1 MITRAHIRRQLRA
14 SGGITN
20 VMPREGYFLGSIVRG
35 AKKAVG
41 KVADV
46 AKQVVKSPIGKAAI
60 LGLGASYL
68 GPKIMSGGLGGLK
81 SSLFGSI
88 IPGVRAPGMPS
99 FLGETGF
106 TSTKGLLGKLGL
118 TKGGGSMGITGLG
131 KMLGAGGL
139 IGYFT
144 SKGSSEE
151 EAKELA
157 QDVYRGEG
165 IGFDQIRKD
174 IAAYRGGGLDASQ
187 MTGKGYRFLTPRN
200 FVGAAGGRVGL
211 KEGTV
216 EPKFIGV
223 DKAVKER
230 PPENMLM
237 EIAKVLFR
245 LTPPGAAM
253 FAGKKATEMYQ
264 NLNDEDKEK
273 VQKFGKMALMGMGIS
288 GMAAS
293 AGMSLYDKFK
303 NKKTQSGRVGLRSG
317 GDPLPEDPTK
327 PINPFGPKPTG
338 PVLPNKMAEIP
349 KGLSMQDAVK
359 TFTLSNGRKPKSVQE
374 VIEFFKNRKLS
385 AMGGIMD
392 MPTGNMR
399 RNQAGVMERDYRD
412 KGGFVPVGVKEKA
425 DDVPAML
432 SKNEFVMTA
441 DAVRGAGDGNIKK
454 GAQRMYDLMKRNEGK
469 VA

>member
-20 VMPREGYFLGSIVRG
+20 VMPREGYFLGKLVRG

-88 IPGVRAPGMPS
+88 IPGVRAAGMPS

-106 TSTKGLLGKLGL
+106 TKTAGLLGKLGL

-165 IGFDQIRKD
+165 LGFDQIRKD
-174 IAAYRGGGLDASQ
+174 IAAYRGGGQDESQ
-187 MTGKGYRFLTPRN
+187 MAAKGYRFLTPRN

-211 KEGTV
+211 K
-216 EPKFIGV
+216 
-223 DKAVKER
+223 
-230 PPENMLM
+230 
-237 EIAKVLFR
+237 
-245 LTPPGAAM
+245 
-253 FAGKKATEMYQ
+253 
-264 NLNDEDKEK
+264 
-273 VQKFGKMALMGMGIS
+273 
-288 GMAAS
+288 
-293 AGMSLYDKFK
+293 
-303 NKKTQSGRVGLRSG
+303 SG

>member
-88 IPGVRAPGMPS
+88 IPGVRAASMPGN
-99 FLGETGF
+99 LGLTGF

-157 QDVYRGEG
+157 QDVYRGKG

-211 KEGTV
+211 K
-216 EPKFIGV
+216 
-223 DKAVKER
+223 
-230 PPENMLM
+230 
-237 EIAKVLFR
+237 
-245 LTPPGAAM
+245 
-253 FAGKKATEMYQ
+253 
-264 NLNDEDKEK
+264 
-273 VQKFGKMALMGMGIS
+273 
-288 GMAAS
+288 
-293 AGMSLYDKFK
+293 
-303 NKKTQSGRVGLRSG
+303 SG

-359 TFTLSNGRKPKSVQE
+359 IFKLSNDRDSKNMQE
-374 VIEFFKNRKLS
+374 LIKFFKNRKLS
-385 AMGGIMD
+385 AEGGRIGFKEGTDKDKYGIIDALMAKPESDNQEYSLPYKAIELLMKPFNMYAEGITGVIEQSANPKKYYNMEEKPQEKAMGGIMD

>member
-20 VMPREGYFLGSIVRG
+20 VTPREGYFLGKLVRG

-60 LGLGASYL
+60 LALGAQYL

-88 IPGVRAPGMPS
+88 IPGVRAAGMPS

-106 TSTKGLLGKLGL
+106 TKTAGLLGKLGL

-157 QDVYRGEG
+157 QDVYRGKG

-200 FVGAAGGRVGL
+200 FVGAAG
-211 KEGTV
+211 
-216 EPKFIGV
+216 
-223 DKAVKER
+223 
-230 PPENMLM
+230 
-237 EIAKVLFR
+237 
-245 LTPPGAAM
+245 
-253 FAGKKATEMYQ
+253 
-264 NLNDEDKEK
+264 
-273 VQKFGKMALMGMGIS
+273 
-288 GMAAS
+288 
-293 AGMSLYDKFK
+293 
-303 NKKTQSGRVGLRSG
+303 GRVGLRSG

-374 VIEFFKNRKLS
+374 LIKFFKNRKLS

>member
-20 VMPREGYFLGSIVRG
+20 VTPREGYFLGSIVRG
-35 AKKAVG
+35 AKKAVS

-46 AKQVVKSPIGKAAI
+46 VKQVVKSPIGKAAI

-68 GPKIMSGGLGGLK
+68 GPKIMSGGGLK
-81 SSLFGSI
+81 SFFGAGSFNPLRSI
-88 IPGVRAPGMPS
+88 VERGPARIASQSG
-99 FLGETGF
+99 LG
-106 TSTKGLLGKLGL
+106 KLLGKVGL
-118 TKGGGSMGITGLG
+118 TTETGGITGLG
-131 KMLGAGGL
+131 KMLGAGSL
-139 IGYFT
+139 VGYFT
-144 SKGSSEE
+144 SKGASEE

-165 IGFDQIRKD
+165 LGFDQIKKD

-187 MTGKGYRFLTPRN
+187 MAQRGYRFLTPRN
-200 FVGAAGGRVGL
+200 FVGAKG
-211 KEGTV
+211 
-216 EPKFIGV
+216 
-223 DKAVKER
+223 
-230 PPENMLM
+230 
-237 EIAKVLFR
+237 
-245 LTPPGAAM
+245 
-253 FAGKKATEMYQ
+253 
-264 NLNDEDKEK
+264 
-273 VQKFGKMALMGMGIS
+273 
-288 GMAAS
+288 
-293 AGMSLYDKFK
+293 
-303 NKKTQSGRVGLRSG
+303 GRVGLRSG

-349 KGLSMQDAVK
+349 KGLSYNDAVK

-374 VIEFFKNRKLS
+374 LIKFFKNRKLS

-392 MPTGNMR
+392 MPMGNMR

-454 GAQRMYDLMKRNEGK
+454 GAQRMYDLMKQNEGK